1 MICTPYS
8 LLCGW

>member
-8 LLCGW
+8 LCYKN